1 MLWNHAVEATA
12 MTIRDALVV
21 YLSEKGYRDPDTPE
35 GQLYKDDWFHFYIGH
50 RNLKIFKLG
59 STIHSLALHDAHHML
74 TGYQT
79 DMQGEAELVGWELA
93 SGGCGRHWVMWI
105 DRIFAIPLM
114 LACPRASLR
123 AIRRGRHEQNLYSMA
138 APHALDLQIDDVR
151 SRMRDCSLRA
161 V

>member
-50 RNLKIFKLG
+50 WNLKLFKLG
-59 STIHSLALHDAHHML
+59 LTIQSLALHDAHHML
-74 TGYQT
+74 AGYQT
-79 DMQGEAELVGWELA
+79 DLQGEAELVGWELA

-105 DRIFAIPLM
+105 DRIAAIPLM
-114 LACPRASLR
+114 FACPRASLR
-123 AIRRGRHEQNLYSMA
+123 AIRRGRREQNLYCMA

-151 SRMRDCSLRA
+151 SRMKDRSLRA
-161 V
+161 A